1 MRVGVATKVLSMKPW
16 LEQVVGSEIGAEA
29 RKNRSE
35 RKTDRKS
42 LTLLCRLLFLLPG
55 KTTTAVEPKTT
66 TTSTTITEKEAE
78 KTTSGAETSRQKTSS
93 KETKITIGT
102 IEARRTTRLIHQ
114 MKTSRPVGN
123 LGGEGGEEG
132 RGGGGGGGGG
142 EERDEPEIPVRSS
155 ANAIF
160 CLEEWLFVAGI
171 VLFGP

>member
-55 KTTTAVEPKTT
+55 KTTTAIEPKTT
-66 TTSTTITEKEAE
+66 TTSTTTTEKEAE
-78 KTTSGAETSRQKTSS
+78 KTTSGAETTRQKTSS

-123 LGGEGGEEG
+123 LGGEGG
-132 RGGGGGGGGG
+132 GGGGGGGGG

-155 ANAIF
+155 ANSIF